1 MPGPDAGPAALN
13 GLGLV
18 RLPLAGLSIWQD
30 TRAQAVSN
38 AASALQAA
46 ALAEVDERP
55 LRVLELGSGCG
66 IVSLML
72 ALQRPLWTVDALE
85 IQERLHELALLNNA
99 RCGAS
104 VSFFHADLRGW
115 TSHPGYQLIVAN
127 PPWQKPGG
135 GKTSPHPQKNLS
147 RRGTFCSPAELA
159 ACLQG
164 NLASDGIALVLF
176 PRGAMFSHFEAALA
190 NSLLDIKSASDVT
203 DLRDQSLFKIGHK
216 GIAR

>member
-1 MPGPDAGPAALN
+1 MPGSDAGSAALN

-46 ALAEVDERP
+46 ALAELENRP
-55 LRVLELGSGCG
+55 LGVLELGSGCG
-66 IVSLML
+66 VVSLML
-72 ALQRPLWTVDALE
+72 ALQRPLWSVDALE
-85 IQERLHELALLNNA
+85 IQEQLHELALINNA
-99 RCGAS
+99 RCGTS
-104 VSFFHADLRGW
+104 VRFFHADLRGW
-115 TSHPGYQLIVAN
+115 KSPTGYRLIVAN

-135 GKTSPHPQKNLS
+135 GRPSPHPQKNLS

-159 ACLQG
+159 ACLKR
-164 NLASDGIALVLF
+164 NLAPAGVALVLF
-176 PRGAMFSHFEAALA
+176 PHGAIFSEFAAALD